1 VTTMWSVVLSA
12 RDLKTSEGAAA
23 LEQLCQT
30 YWPPIY
36 GFLRRDGHSPADAE
50 DLTQGFLAS
59 LITRSSLE
67 SVTPE
72 RGRFRSF
79 LMASLRHYLA
89 DQRDRANAAKR
100 GGGQKAIS
108 LNVESAELAYA
119 RQSATAESP
128 ETIFEREWADTLF
141 RRAQDRLRAECKA
154 AGKLALYEDLG
165 PQRAFDRAEAD
176 ATIAARHHMSMNA
189 VRIAA
194 FRLRQRYQELIR
206 EEIAQTV
213 SSPEELDS
221 EIRHLIQVYARS

>member
-1 VTTMWSVVLSA
+1 MWSVVLSA
-12 RDLKTSEGAAA
+12 RDLKNSEGAAA
-23 LEQLCQT
+23 LEKLCQT
-30 YWPPIY
+30 YWPAIY

-59 LITRSSLE
+59 LIARSSLE
-67 SVTPE
+67 SVAPE

-100 GGGQKAIS
+100 GGGQKGIS
-108 LNVESAELAYA
+108 INGENAELLYA
-119 RQSATAESP
+119 RQPTTVESP
-128 ETIFEREWADTLF
+128 ETIFEREWADTIF
-141 RRAQDRLRAECKA
+141 RRAQTHLRAECEA
-154 AGKLALYEDLG
+154 AGKLGLYEDLG
-165 PQRAFDRAEAD
+165 PQRAFDRGESD
-176 ATIAARHHMSMNA
+176 ATIAARHRMSPNA

-213 SSPEELDS
+213 SSTEELEL
-221 EIRHLIQVYARS
+221 EIRHLIQVYARG